1 MRYWLLVAIYLA
13 IFPSNVMAKRI
24 ITLGSDVTEIV
35 FALNAGEYVIARDTD
50 SQYPVSARHLPSVG
64 HIKTLNAKD
73 ILSTQPTMVLASERA
88 KPFNALIRVQNNG
101 VRVVKITSKLA
112 LEAIPEKIKTIA
124 KVIDKVAL
132 GEKLIASHQQELSQ
146 INTAAID
153 KKVLFIVNKGGVLP
167 LAAGLNTAA
176 DSLIRAT
183 GAQNA
188 MTTFQYYRPLSPES
202 LIISQPDLV
211 MTNDESI
218 KSLGG
223 RDCIWRLPGISL
235 TPAAKNKSLLIINDI
250 GMHGFGLST
259 PQIML
264 QIRQTL
270 ESS

>member
-1 MRYWLLVAIYLA
+1 MKYWLLVVIYLA
-13 IFPSNVMAKRI
+13 IIPSNTIAKRI
-24 ITLGSDVTEIV
+24 ITLGSDITEIV

-176 DSLIRAT
+176 DSLIRTT

-188 MTTFQYYRPLSPES
+188 MTTFHYYHPLSPEM
-202 LIISQPDLV
+202 LMISQPDLII
-211 MTNDESI
+211 TNHESI

-223 RDCIWRLPGISL
+223 SDSLWRLPGISL
-235 TPAAKNKSLLIINDI
+235 TPAAKNKSLLIIDDI
-250 GMHGFGLST
+250 EMYGFSLNT
-259 PQIML
+259 PKIML
-264 QIRQTL
+264 QIRQAL
-270 ESS
+270 EAS